1 MKKLFLIDIPNKT
14 RERQIDSIK
23 NDIRKYIKREK
34 SKKLPDGFNS
44 WFFDCKFGQTKEDA
58 KVINFA
64 DVIKS
69 VDLAQR
75 ENYPSFYLEIVSKA
89 IFREKKLSNDAND
102 DEILED

>member
-34 SKKLPDGFNS
+34 SKKLPEGFNS

-58 KVINFA
+58 EVINFA
-64 DVIKS
+64 DVIKN
-69 VDLAQR
+69 VDLAQTK
-75 ENYPSFYLEIVSKA
+75 NYASFYLEIVAKA

>member
-34 SKKLPDGFNS
+34 SKKLPVGFNS
-44 WFFDCKFGQTKEDA
+44 WFFDWKVGQTKEDA
-58 KVINFA
+58 KVIKFD

-69 VDLAQR
+69 VDLAQ
-75 ENYPSFYLEIVSKA
+75 S
-89 IFREKKLSNDAND
+89 
-102 DEILED
+102 